1 MIYSTTLGL
10 LLAACTAAAQTGGG
24 PLSFEVASVKPSA
37 PITSKEGKMRVGKTI
52 SGSRVEMNYVSLADL
67 VQTAYRVKPYQVTG
81 ADWTQSDHFDV
92 LAKMPE
98 GATQDQ
104 MPEMLQ
110 ALLAERFKLTLRREN
125 KEHAIYALLVGKYG
139 LQVQEAEPGPDPPA
153 ASGAKTGSVMIVNR
167 KMTLAAFA
175 DFLARFVDRPV
186 VDMTGT
192 KATYQITMEIPIEYL
207 IADKAKRDATEAPR
221 AGSDSASDPA
231 SSPMF
236 AAIPQF
242 GLKLE
247 PRKAPMEVLVIDHA
261 EKIPTAN

>member
-110 ALLAERFKLTLRREN
+110 ALLSDRFKLTLRRES
-125 KEHAIYALLVGKYG
+125 KEHAIYALLVGKNG
-139 LQVQEAEPGPDPPA
+139 LKLQEAEPGPDPPA

-186 VDMTGT
+186 VDMPG
-192 KATYQITMEIPIEYL
+192 
-207 IADKAKRDATEAPR
+207 
-221 AGSDSASDPA
+221 
-231 SSPMF
+231 
-236 AAIPQF
+236 
-242 GLKLE
+242 
-247 PRKAPMEVLVIDHA
+247 
-261 EKIPTAN
+261 

>member
-1 MIYSTTLGL
+1 MRDYECCHISGNWNVLTNMIYSTTLGL

-67 VQTAYRVKPYQVTG
+67 VKPLGVTG

-110 ALLAERFKLTLRREN
+110 ALLSDRFKLTLRREN
-125 KEHAIYALLVGKYG
+125 KEHAIYALVLGKKG
-139 LQVQEAEPGPDPPA
+139 LKLQETEPGPD
-153 ASGAKTGSVMIVNR
+153 
-167 KMTLAAFA
+167 
-175 DFLARFVDRPV
+175 
-186 VDMTGT
+186 
-192 KATYQITMEIPIEYL
+192 
-207 IADKAKRDATEAPR
+207 
-221 AGSDSASDPA
+221 
-231 SSPMF
+231 
-236 AAIPQF
+236 
-242 GLKLE
+242 
-247 PRKAPMEVLVIDHA
+247 
-261 EKIPTAN
+261 